1 MFYSTLIV
9 ELEYHSIFATPFI
22 FACEEINSVHIFFF
36 NHIPYYNE
44 FGDSRHIVRVV
55 KVVVVEDSVA
65 VVVPSVV
72 GRVPNA
78 QPPIRGL
85 RRSANIALNE
95 SLRSFHYLWTENAI
109 KGILLAVSTLT
120 IYTT

>member
-1 MFYSTLIV
+1 MICHILTIKLQKRIHNKWNKILKEISKFNSLCI
-9 ELEYHSIFATPFI
+9 ATKFL
-22 FACEEINSVHIFFF
+22 SLL
-36 NHIPYYNE
+36 
-44 FGDSRHIVRVV
+44 GV

-72 GRVPNA
+72 GRVPTA